1 MCVVILCARLKL
13 LDENRNQLEMRSAQ
27 RVLPA
32 NLKCESPAQKSPA
45 SPSGIA
51 QRRGCRM
58 ETPRNRKLRRPQ
70 LGESDRPVST
80 PPSEKDIT
88 VPDKI
93 AGSAAL
99 RLRERVSIK
108 IIISSRAVP
117 IFQNLVCTVI
127 ALSRLLPVD
136 YVHRVPQQP
145 SHRTHSCASQC
156 RRLL

>member
-1 MCVVILCARLKL
+1 
-13 LDENRNQLEMRSAQ
+13 
-27 RVLPA
+27 
-32 NLKCESPAQKSPA
+32 
-45 SPSGIA
+45 
-51 QRRGCRM
+51 M

-70 LGESDRPVST
+70 LGESDRPVSI
-80 PPSEKDIT
+80 PPSEQDIT

-108 IIISSRAVP
+108 ILISSSLRAVP

-145 SHRTHSCASQC
+145 SHRTQC
-156 RRLL
+156 VPRNPDVCCRVVKSHVCETLHDITKIARCRNATNGKQ